1 MAKTK
6 SGGEGK
12 IGLIIALA
20 FFVITS
26 IALGVFAYQF
36 NSEIEGAN
44 EKVKAEKATAQK
56 ATDLLI
62 AERRRV
68 AMYKAFVGAD
78 LSADEK
84 TTLSG
89 VPSTDPL
96 RVEQQAL
103 MSSVRDGLKRVA
115 AAEKLDFDPT
125 DFIAWDWPDGK
136 NLPDAPKTGS
146 KVVPGRNTTLPQES
160 LRLVAAAEKIR
171 TQATLAK
178 ANADAAIAAYNAA
191 AADYAKAKED
201 LDKARTDTVAEKKMV
216 VESVAKAKDDAAK
229 TYVGESAGFR
239 DTLGKAAQAKNQAEI
254 EKAASD
260 EKLKDAQDRL
270 DSARR
275 KDEAKKA
282 VLPFDL
288 PKGKIVSR
296 RGNAVEINLGF
307 ADKLQTGVTFSIQ
320 PLDFQDKGE
329 QSRIRQ
335 VFDQK
340 GRPVRDSE
348 GNAVKMFQPKGTVE
362 VVEILG
368 PNLAK
373 ALVTG
378 EYDDTREAIMGED
391 LLYNAAWSKGNSDH
405 VVLIGIFDVDGNG
418 TDDIKQVAR
427 ELGKAGVTVDG
438 YWDLATGKWANGAP
452 TERTAYAI
460 RGEFPLIAPGAL
472 GEGLTKEKENL
483 RSSLATAMSEA
494 DKKGAKVISYRDYF
508 PRVGYKVAF
517 GLPDDAINQAA
528 AKYLQAAIPAPPPDM
543 PK

>member
-44 EKVKAEKATAQK
+44 NKVKEKEGVATK

-96 RVEQQAL
+96 RVEQRAL
-103 MSSVRDGLKRVA
+103 MSSVLDGLKRVA
-115 AAEKLDFDPT
+115 AAEKLDFEPT
-125 DFIAWDWPDGK
+125 DFLAWDWADGK
-136 NLPDAPKTGS
+136 SLPESPKTGS
-146 KVVPGRNTTLPQES
+146 KVLPSRNTTLPQEA
-160 LRLVAAAEKIR
+160 LKLVAAAEKIR
-171 TQATLAK
+171 VQATRAR
-178 ANADAAIAAYNAA
+178 ADADAAVAAYNAA
-191 AADYAKAKED
+191 AADYAKAKDD
-201 LDKARTDTVAEKKMV
+201 LDKARGETVAAKAMV
-216 VESVAKAKDDAAK
+216 VKDVADTKAAVNK
-229 TYVGESAGFR
+229 TYVDESDKFR
-239 DTLGKAAQAKNQAEI
+239 GDLGKANTARNQAEI

-260 EKLKDAQDRL
+260 EKLKETKEQL

-296 RGNAVEINLGF
+296 RGSAVEINLGK
-307 ADKLQTGVTFSIQ
+307 ADKLQAGVTFSVQ
-320 PLDFQDKGE
+320 PLDYQDKGE

-335 VFDQK
+335 VFDEK
-340 GRPVRDSE
+340 GRPVRDRE
-348 GNAVKMFQPKGTVE
+348 GNAVKMFQPKGTI
-362 VVEILG
+362 VVLEILG
-368 PNLAK
+368 DNLAK
-373 ALVTG
+373 GQITG
-378 EYDDTREAIMGED
+378 EYDDTREAIMAED
-391 LLYNAAWSKGNSDH
+391 LLFNAAWTKGNSDH
-405 VVLIGIFDVDGNG
+405 VVLVGIFDVDGNG

-427 ELGKAGVTVDG
+427 ELGNAGVTVDG
-438 YWDLATGKWANGAP
+438 YWDLATGKWANGGP

-460 RGEFPLIAPGAL
+460 RGEFPLIAPGSL

-528 AKYLQAAIPAPPPDM
+528 AKYLQAVLPVPPPDM